1 MIIAHNKKQL
11 TREQEYCLIGSKS
24 VSLTTK
30 ILNKYIPSVSNL
42 MIEGSLGVSTAD
54 TLGLNT
60 TLTISST
67 NNHFAIYTFNTGL
80 TTFTK
85 TSENLNQDS
94 IAWYKV
100 GNVLTPISYIGI
112 LSNNLILAGDLV
124 QFSIYPAYQHTS
136 GLIGY
141 GVTVFSDTYL
151 VV

>member
-1 MIIAHNKKQL
+1 
-11 TREQEYCLIGSKS
+11 
-24 VSLTTK
+24 
-30 ILNKYIPSVSNL
+30 